1 MFRFQNPNS
10 NEDPNA
16 HSLNDHQQQTNDKQ
30 PEVGESLKDGSDA
43 ESIHSL
49 NQSDADEINSEQE
62 ERIRAEVSIV
72 TGCNWNS
79 M

>member
-1 MFRFQNPNS
+1 MFRFQNPNL

-16 HSLNDHQQQTNDKQ
+16 HHLNDRQPQTNDIQ
-30 PEVGESLKDGSDA
+30 PEAGESLKEGSDV

-72 TGCNWNS
+72 TS
-79 M
+79 